1 MSRWF
6 RSSEM
11 EYVQIICPQSVVF
24 KCVQLLGEQ
33 GSFQFIDQYPN
44 KTTVQRG
51 SQHRLFAHAIKE
63 IKRCDNMERILRY
76 LNQQARKSQVMPS
89 NNNDLEGF
97 NNGENGGFNDK
108 FKFDQVLKL
117 LKDAE
122 VEVRTQTK
130 LVAQHTRDM
139 NVALELNRVLKAAKQ
154 RYAEGNAEAEPDRES
169 LLMNMDTGS
178 DDVRIEMIGGVVD
191 RKVEQGLL
199 RQIFRASRS
208 NAITYFSPIDDV
220 QLFDPDTQEPA
231 NLSVVL
237 VFFQRSEELKKKIQK
252 CCVAYGAR
260 TYPLPDIRKRDEVDA
275 MIDQT
280 NQDYLNTFKIRN
292 AHFQNLQNMLRI
304 RIVDNLEKWTVDVRQ
319 EKSAHHNITKF
330 KVQGDINSQNLI
342 AYGWV
347 LKSKSNDLA
356 MGLQNLG
363 DMGQTP
369 IMTRQNKDD
378 WPGDPPTHF
387 DTNKVTSVF
396 QGIVNTYGIP
406 RYQEA
411 NPALFEVIMFPFL
424 FGVMYGDIGHATVLL
439 LVSIYFIRNEKE
451 LGKPGALGDMAGMA
465 FGGRYM
471 LLLMSI
477 FAIYMGFIYNDMFS
491 LNLPLFA
498 STWEPSNVK
507 PTKNNTLVP
516 AYKLPTTTY
525 PFGMDPT
532 WRIAGNQLS
541 FVNSFKMKMS
551 VILGVSQMLFGV
563 LLKFSN
569 AIHFKKPLD
578 LIFEC
583 IPMLAFGLGIFGYM
597 LFLIFYKWSI
607 DWHGPE
613 GMAGG
618 YGPPSLIVN
627 ILNMVLS
634 PGSVQD
640 AMYGRV
646 PEKWPVP
653 GKVSR
658 VNLCTV
664 ANGCGQAKVQ
674 NTLLILSGLC
684 IPLILLP
691 KPLLLY
697 YCKNRDHR
705 RESEDSLELPYMDHD
720 ERKEQE
726 SPDGDDDDAGHDAG
740 GHGEGLGDLMIH
752 QIIETIE
759 FVLGFVSNTAS
770 YLRLWALSL
779 AHGQLSEVFW
789 GKAMLATINMSNFA
803 AVFCGYYI
811 WAAASIGVLCLMDP
825 LECFLHALR
834 LHWVEFQDK
843 FFYADGY
850 LFEPYDLKKID
861 GKLTAET

>member
-1 MSRWF
+1 
-6 RSSEM
+6 
-11 EYVQIICPQSVVF
+11 
-24 KCVQLLGEQ
+24 
-33 GSFQFIDQYPN
+33 
-44 KTTVQRG
+44 
-51 SQHRLFAHAIKE
+51 
-63 IKRCDNMERILRY
+63 
-76 LNQQARKSQVMPS
+76 
-89 NNNDLEGF
+89 
-97 NNGENGGFNDK
+97 
-108 FKFDQVLKL
+108 
-117 LKDAE
+117 
-122 VEVRTQTK
+122 
-130 LVAQHTRDM
+130 
-139 NVALELNRVLKAAKQ
+139 
-154 RYAEGNAEAEPDRES
+154 
-169 LLMNMDTGS
+169 
-178 DDVRIEMIGGVVD
+178 
-191 RKVEQGLL
+191 
-199 RQIFRASRS
+199 
-208 NAITYFSPIDDV
+208 
-220 QLFDPDTQEPA
+220 
-231 NLSVVL
+231 
-237 VFFQRSEELKKKIQK
+237 
-252 CCVAYGAR
+252 
-260 TYPLPDIRKRDEVDA
+260 
-275 MIDQT
+275 
-280 NQDYLNTFKIRN
+280 
-292 AHFQNLQNMLRI
+292 
-304 RIVDNLEKWTVDVRQ
+304 
-319 EKSAHHNITKF
+319 
-330 KVQGDINSQNLI
+330 
-342 AYGWV
+342 
-347 LKSKSNDLA
+347 
-356 MGLQNLG
+356 
-363 DMGQTP
+363 
-369 IMTRQNKDD
+369 
-378 WPGDPPTHF
+378 
-387 DTNKVTSVF
+387 
-396 QGIVNTYGIP
+396 
-406 RYQEA
+406 
-411 NPALFEVIMFPFL
+411 
-424 FGVMYGDIGHATVLL
+424 
-439 LVSIYFIRNEKE
+439 
-451 LGKPGALGDMAGMA
+451 
-465 FGGRYM
+465 M

-491 LNLPLFA
+491 LNLPLFGT
-498 STWEPSNVK
+498 TWEPSKVQ

-516 AYKLPTTTY
+516 AYKLPTKTY

-569 AIHFKKPLD
+569 AVHFKKPLD

-613 GMAGG
+613 GMGGG

-634 PGSVQD
+634 PGTVQD

-646 PEKWPVP
+646 NEKWPVP
-653 GKVSR
+653 GKVAR
-658 VNLCTV
+658 DNVCTV
-664 ANGCGQAKVQ
+664 ANGCGQARVQ
-674 NTLLILSGLC
+674 NNLLILSGLC

-697 YCKNRDHR
+697 YCKNREAR

-720 ERKEQE
+720 EQKV
-726 SPDGDDDDAGHDAG
+726 PDAEENDLEEKHG
-740 GHGEGLGDLMIH
+740 GHGESLSDLMIH

-789 GKAMLATINMSNFA
+789 SKAMLATINMSNFV
-803 AVFCGYYI
+803 AVFIGYYV